1 LKLFKQVL
9 CTVGVATALAAFAAP
24 ASAGPIYTF
33 GCITNNAPGDCTSA
47 ASQLSMEV
55 IDDGGGLVSFLFTN
69 AVGAAMS
76 ITDIYFDDDSLLGAF
91 SITSSAGVSFS
102 PLASPG
108 NLPGGSSITP
118 AFVTSIGLSADSD
131 VPVLANGVNAAGEW
145 INFQFSL
152 LGGNTYASLLTDLD
166 SGDLRVGLHVQGFAS
181 GSSESLI
188 NDPPTPPVPEPG
200 TLLLLGAGLTGLVAR
215 RRRSNS

>member
-9 CTVGVATALAAFAAP
+9 CTVGVAMALAAFAAP

-33 GCITNNAPGDCTSA
+33 SCITDNAPGDCTSA
-47 ASQLSMEV
+47 ESQLSMEV

-91 SITSSAGVSFS
+91 TITSSAGVSFS

-118 AFVTSIGLSADSD
+118 AFVTSLGLSADSD
-131 VPVLANGVNAAGEW
+131 APVAANGVDAASEW
-145 INFQFSL
+145 VNFQFSL
-152 LGGNTYASLLTDLD
+152 LGGNTYASVLTDLET
-166 SGDLRVGLHVQGFAS
+166 GDLRVGLHVQAFES

-188 NDPPTPPVPEPG
+188 NNGNPVPEPG
-200 TLLLLGAGLTGLVAR
+200 TLLLLRAGLTGLASR
-215 RRRSNS
+215 RRRSGR